1 MKALKSPPKYGLKSF
16 KCISDLPAGIQEDIN
31 SLIDEGWRSRH
42 IKSTIDERHGN
53 KGHKLPSM
61 GSLARYIIYYLE
73 AQTGQDTTKQKEQ
86 ELVYGLNE
94 DMTKLKEITA
104 NPDLLKIDKRQILE
118 GVIRKAID
126 RIQEVERIQKGRST
140 ASNESSI
147 AKYLGVL
154 KDAIETLAK
163 YEGEMPADDAVIV
176 NIVDTNVQTLLRIF
190 HKVIQELAPEKTKEF
205 QSRLKE
211 ELDLYKREIA
221 IEKTRQG
228 VNA

>member
-1 MKALKSPPKYGLKSF
+1 MKALKFPPKYGLKSF
-16 KCISDLPAGIQEDIN
+16 KCISDLPPKVQEDIN
-31 SLIDEGWRSRH
+31 ALIEEGWRSRH

-53 KGHKLPSM
+53 KGLKLPSM
-61 GSLARYIIYYLE
+61 GSLARYIISYLDE
-73 AQTGQDTTKQKEQ
+73 KSLHDTGKKKEQ
-86 ELVYGLNE
+86 ELVYGLDE
-94 DMTKLKEITA
+94 DMTKLQEITN
-104 NPDLLKIDKRQILE
+104 NPDSLKIDKRQVLE

-126 RIQEVERIQKGRST
+126 RIQEVERIQKGRSN
-140 ASNESSI
+140 ASHESSI

-163 YEGEMPADDAVIV
+163 YEGEMPADDAIIV

-190 HKVIQELAPEKTKEF
+190 HKIIQELAPEKTKEF
-205 QSRLKE
+205 QTRLKE
-211 ELDLYKREIA
+211 EIELYKREVA